1 MIAIGLYF
9 MHMTQDALDF
19 MRTKS
24 FLKVFCWRHK
34 SAVMTSLL
42 ILRVIMFYSLQV
54 LCLSS
59 QDYVSSLN
67 AQKNTRGENTVSHVL
82 NKTQKI

>member
-1 MIAIGLYF
+1 
-9 MHMTQDALDF
+9 MHKTQDALDF
-19 MRTKS
+19 MRTIS
-24 FLKVFCWRHK
+24 FYFIKVFCWRHK

-67 AQKNTRGENTVSHVL
+67 AQKTHEERTLSHMF
-82 NKTQKI
+82 

>member
-1 MIAIGLYF
+1 
-9 MHMTQDALDF
+9 MHITQDALDF

-67 AQKNTRGENTVSHVL
+67 AQKTRGENTVSHVL
-82 NKTQKI
+82 IQTQKI